1 MTESSPSL
9 VRVQTADPPAVVLAG
24 VRRSYGKG
32 NDTFEAVRGVDL
44 TVWPGQIYALLGT
57 NGAGKTSTVELVEGL
72 AQPSA
77 GAIKVFGLDPVK
89 DRQAVRARTGVVLQ
103 SSGFP
108 TTLTVGEMARM
119 WHGTLTRPR
128 AVEGVLADVDLADKE
143 RVPTSSLSGGERRRL
158 DIGLALMGQPDL
170 LVLDEPTTGLD
181 PESRQRIWRLVGDLR
196 EEDVAILLT
205 THYLEEAER
214 LADHIAVMHRGVIA
228 VEGTLDEIVAT
239 TPAQI
244 RFRRPESL
252 RVDQL
257 AVTQAQ
263 VTHDKDD
270 VVVATRTLQRTLAE
284 VLQWA
289 GDVQLASLSARSASL
304 EQVFLDIAD
313 LEEIR

>member
-1 MTESSPSL
+1 M
-9 VRVQTADPPAVVLAG
+9 LA
-24 VRRSYGKG
+24 
-32 NDTFEAVRGVDL
+32 
-44 TVWPGQIYALLGT
+44 
-57 NGAGKTSTVELVEGL
+57 
-72 AQPSA
+72 
-77 GAIKVFGLDPVK
+77 
-89 DRQAVRARTGVVLQ
+89 
-103 SSGFP
+103 
-108 TTLTVGEMARM
+108 
-119 WHGTLTRPR
+119 
-128 AVEGVLADVDLADKE
+128 
-143 RVPTSSLSGGERRRL
+143 
-158 DIGLALMGQPDL
+158 
-170 LVLDEPTTGLD
+170 EPTTGLD

-196 EEDVAILLT
+196 EEGVAILLT